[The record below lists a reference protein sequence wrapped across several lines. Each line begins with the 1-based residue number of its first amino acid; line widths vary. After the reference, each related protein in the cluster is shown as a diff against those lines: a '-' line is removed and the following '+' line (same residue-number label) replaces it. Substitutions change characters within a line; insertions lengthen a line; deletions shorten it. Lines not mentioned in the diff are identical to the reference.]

1 MKKSQVFSAALAALA
16 LCFSVHAAP
25 LPAPGK
31 SAAATGSAAPE
42 LDVAAWPQGKPVK
55 LADLKGK
62 KFVVLFFW
70 TLSEQGTKFFPDV
83 ARLSKEFEKKDVVFL
98 GVGIDSAE
106 SIREF
111 VRLKELPFPVAAD
124 DRLNSV
130 NLYMR
135 ERDRVPMAAVID
147 KEGRLVWRGSPAVLE
162 AALNEITTGKY
173 NLKQNIER
181 EIFSQ
186 SVMDAMKIRDYPT
199 VLKLLNAEL
208 VTYPDN
214 MELISLKTRLL
225 ATLLNKPDEALE
237 FLNENIK
244 RDPKNLKLHEMGV
257 IVLRDEQRW
266 SDLTKWFDR
275 IIKEFADQPILL
287 VKFAQQEMNQ
297 PVEQLRLENAYKL
310 CRAAYNAPKFKNDRE
325 KGFII
330 GEYARSLYYC
340 GRPDKALEVS
350 KEAMVLLKGTPEFE
364 KAKSFVTYYNKVL
377 VISRQ
382 IQ

>member
-1 MKKSQVFSAALAALA
+1 MTKFPRFLAAALAASA
-16 LCFSVHAAP
+16 LLCGAYAAP
-25 LPAPGK
+25 ETPGK
-31 SAAATGSAAPE
+31 TAAATGSVAPE
-42 LDVAAWPQGKPVK
+42 LDVVTWPQGKPTK
-55 LADLKGK
+55 LADYRGK

-70 TLSEQGTKFFPDV
+70 TISEQGTKFFPEV
-83 ARLSKEFEKKDVVFL
+83 ARLSKEFEKEDVAFL
-98 GVGIDSAE
+98 GIGIDSAK
-106 SIREF
+106 SISEF
-111 VRLKELPFPVAAD
+111 MRLKELPFPVAAD

-135 ERDRVPMAAVID
+135 ERDRIPMAAVIN
-147 KEGRLVWRGSPAVLE
+147 KEGVLVWRGSPAVLE
-162 AALNEITTGKY
+162 AALNEIISGKY
-173 NLKQNIER
+173 DLKQNIER
-181 EIFSQ
+181 ELFSQ

-199 VLKLLNAEL
+199 VLKLLNTEL

-237 FLNENIK
+237 FLDENIK

-275 IIKEFADQPILL
+275 IIQTFADQPIML

-325 KGFII
+325 KGFVI

-340 GRPDKALEVS
+340 GRPDKALEVA

-364 KAKSFVTYYNKVL
+364 KAKSYVIYYNKVL

>member
-1 MKKSQVFSAALAALA
+1 MS
-16 LCFSVHAAP
+16 
-25 LPAPGK
+25 
-31 SAAATGSAAPE
+31 
-42 LDVAAWPQGKPVK
+42 
-55 LADLKGK
+55 
-62 KFVVLFFW
+62 
-70 TLSEQGTKFFPDV
+70 
-83 ARLSKEFEKKDVVFL
+83 
-98 GVGIDSAE
+98 
-106 SIREF
+106 
-111 VRLKELPFPVAAD
+111 
-124 DRLNSV
+124 
-130 NLYMR
+130 
-135 ERDRVPMAAVID
+135 
-147 KEGRLVWRGSPAVLE
+147 
-162 AALNEITTGKY
+162 GKY
-173 NLKQNIER
+173 DLKQNIER
-181 EIFSQ
+181 ENFSQ

-208 VTYPDN
+208 VTYPAN

-257 IVLRDEQRW
+257 IVLRDEERW